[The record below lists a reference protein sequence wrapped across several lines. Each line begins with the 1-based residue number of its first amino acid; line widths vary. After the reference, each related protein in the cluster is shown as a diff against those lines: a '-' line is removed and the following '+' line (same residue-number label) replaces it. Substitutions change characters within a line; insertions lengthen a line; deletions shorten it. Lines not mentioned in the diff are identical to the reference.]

1 MKKYLIMLMLVA
13 LSVMLTANSGTI
25 QLQRGVSR
33 SEILR
38 SDSYG
43 LNVKFA
49 LDAIEYQEVHSKEGV
64 FTLLTAK
71 DYTATN
77 TIGEPRLPLMRKIIS
92 VPLGA
97 DPQVKLSNTYRTTL
111 SLAEKGINYPL
122 IPAQESVA
130 KCDNPEEL
138 PFVVNRN
145 FYNGS
150 RSTALPTIQIEE
162 LGMLRGER
170 LFALDFVPAN
180 YNPSTKSL
188 DVVLSTEVEIS
199 FRGADL
205 VASADMKARTASP
218 AFSSALAS
226 SVWNYQETRTSLMRY
241 PIGYVI
247 ISPQSFLEAMQPFV
261 DWKSKE
267 GYNVTVATIE
277 SIGNN
282 YTSIKNYMQGLWDS
296 ATTQNPAPSYLLIVG
311 DVAQVASGTSSIAG
325 SSHPSD
331 LGYVRLQGTDYM
343 PEMYFGRF
351 SATTVAQV
359 TNQVNK
365 TLMHETYAMPDDSYL
380 ADAVLIAGMDN
391 WYANSHGNGAINY
404 ATQNYFNAAHGI
416 DTHAYLYPN
425 SGSSITQIRA
435 NISEGAAYV
444 NYTAHG
450 GVTDWSD
457 PHFTISDINNL
468 QNENK
473 YAYVIGNCCLTSKFD
488 QGECFAEA
496 WLRATNKGGI
506 IYIGGTNSTYWDEDY
521 WWAVGSKGSANG
533 QAPAY
538 NANALGSYDALFHE
552 HNEDFDDWAYSAGAN
567 VMMGNLA
574 VVQGNSSRINYYWEI
589 YSIMGDPSLMPFVGI
604 PAENSLVVPET
615 LFLGLGSVELNAD
628 PYTWISISKDGQIH
642 GVGLTDATGYLNLE
656 FDPFTEPGNVDVVAT
671 RSQRRPFVSTI
682 NVIPNEGPY
691 VTVSPITI
699 NDDNGTAEAGETIAI
714 DLSFSNVGIMT
725 AENLTV
731 SISTESPWLYI
742 PEPEAVIDDISPDGQ
757 IYVPSIFSIIIDQGT
772 PDQHEAELVITVSDG
787 ENEWSSNRSFTV
799 NAPNVV
805 ISSVNYFDPNNDGIF
820 DAGETINITL
830 NITNSGHMPVE
841 SGTLNLILNSDLAS
855 LPLSSFVIPGI
866 NTGVNIPLTFNLN
879 ISDEAELG
887 TTIALGVAL
896 DMGVQMINQGLI
908 IPVGAVMEGFETG
921 DFSSFAW
928 QNTSPTPWTIVSNE
942 SFNGSYSAKS
952 GSIGNNTSTELS
964 LSMEVLSEGVIS
976 FYRKVSSESGYDK
989 LKFYIDGEEMG
1000 SWSGNVSWAQ
1010 VSYDVSVGSRTFK
1023 WSYEKDVSLTGGSDS
1038 AWIDDIRFPSN
1049 GSDQMAMAYTTT
1061 QSIDFE
1067 EVFPNTTYSQDFV
1080 LRNLGTADLSGVI
1093 TMPSMFT
1100 LVFNGQNLPNDYYY
1114 VISPGVTRTFN
1125 IMYSAGSTVSEISE
1139 NMTVLTNDPDMSEFQ
1154 ILISVQPSSNG
1165 NLVNPVVTAL
1175 KGNYPNPFNPE
1186 TTIRFSLKESGNV
1199 KLNIFNIKGQLVKT
1213 LVNSPLNAG
1222 SHQIVWN
1229 GKDNSGATVS
1239 SGLYLYRM
1247 EAGSY
1252 RSTQKMMLMK

>member
-311 DVAQVASGTSSIAG
+311 DVAQVAAGTSSIAG

-416 DTHAYLYPN
+416 D
-425 SGSSITQIRA
+425 
-435 NISEGAAYV
+435 
-444 NYTAHG
+444 
-450 GVTDWSD
+450 
-457 PHFTISDINNL
+457 
-468 QNENK
+468 
-473 YAYVIGNCCLTSKFD
+473 
-488 QGECFAEA
+488 
-496 WLRATNKGGI
+496 
-506 IYIGGTNSTYWDEDY
+506 
-521 WWAVGSKGSANG
+521 
-533 QAPAY
+533 
-538 NANALGSYDALFHE
+538 
-552 HNEDFDDWAYSAGAN
+552 
-567 VMMGNLA
+567 
-574 VVQGNSSRINYYWEI
+574 
-589 YSIMGDPSLMPFVGI
+589 
-604 PAENSLVVPET
+604 
-615 LFLGLGSVELNAD
+615 
-628 PYTWISISKDGQIH
+628 
-642 GVGLTDATGYLNLE
+642 
-656 FDPFTEPGNVDVVAT
+656 
-671 RSQRRPFVSTI
+671 
-682 NVIPNEGPY
+682 
-691 VTVSPITI
+691 
-699 NDDNGTAEAGETIAI
+699 
-714 DLSFSNVGIMT
+714 
-725 AENLTV
+725 
-731 SISTESPWLYI
+731 
-742 PEPEAVIDDISPDGQ
+742 
-757 IYVPSIFSIIIDQGT
+757 
-772 PDQHEAELVITVSDG
+772 
-787 ENEWSSNRSFTV
+787 
-799 NAPNVV
+799 
-805 ISSVNYFDPNNDGIF
+805 
-820 DAGETINITL
+820 
-830 NITNSGHMPVE
+830 
-841 SGTLNLILNSDLAS
+841 
-855 LPLSSFVIPGI
+855 
-866 NTGVNIPLTFNLN
+866 
-879 ISDEAELG
+879 
-887 TTIALGVAL
+887 
-896 DMGVQMINQGLI
+896 
-908 IPVGAVMEGFETG
+908 
-921 DFSSFAW
+921 
-928 QNTSPTPWTIVSNE
+928 
-942 SFNGSYSAKS
+942 
-952 GSIGNNTSTELS
+952 
-964 LSMEVLSEGVIS
+964 
-976 FYRKVSSESGYDK
+976 
-989 LKFYIDGEEMG
+989 
-1000 SWSGNVSWAQ
+1000 
-1010 VSYDVSVGSRTFK
+1010 
-1023 WSYEKDVSLTGGSDS
+1023 
-1038 AWIDDIRFPSN
+1038 
-1049 GSDQMAMAYTTT
+1049 
-1061 QSIDFE
+1061 
-1067 EVFPNTTYSQDFV
+1067 
-1080 LRNLGTADLSGVI
+1080 
-1093 TMPSMFT
+1093 
-1100 LVFNGQNLPNDYYY
+1100 
-1114 VISPGVTRTFN
+1114 
-1125 IMYSAGSTVSEISE
+1125 
-1139 NMTVLTNDPDMSEFQ
+1139 
-1154 ILISVQPSSNG
+1154 
-1165 NLVNPVVTAL
+1165 
-1175 KGNYPNPFNPE
+1175 
-1186 TTIRFSLKESGNV
+1186 
-1199 KLNIFNIKGQLVKT
+1199 
-1213 LVNSPLNAG
+1213 
-1222 SHQIVWN
+1222 
-1229 GKDNSGATVS
+1229 
-1239 SGLYLYRM
+1239 
-1247 EAGSY
+1247 
-1252 RSTQKMMLMK
+1252 